1 MKRSYDYQR
10 VQSHRP
16 YTIKTLASR
25 FEVDPA
31 TVRRWIKHG
40 GLDVAIICKKRP
52 IVLQGSLVK
61 AWMKARKTAKKQP
74 CAPNELYCVRC
85 KAPRQIA
92 TESFHILQRDAANLT
107 AKGECVTCGAKLR
120 RFGSMANRAKL
131 EAAFGQNAPDTPAA

>member
-10 VQSHRP
+10 VRSHRP
-16 YTIKTLASR
+16 YTIATLAALYD
-25 FEVDPA
+25 VDPA

-74 CAPNELYCVRC
+74 CAPNEMYCVRC

-92 TESFHILQRDAANLT
+92 PESFHIVQRDAANLT

-120 RFGSMANRAKL
+120 RFGSVANRAAL
-131 EAAFGQNAPDTPAA
+131 EAAFQKNPADTAAA